1 MNLQRDAWTTSSAQ
15 KRTEH
20 SSGLGSWWHDRHGF
34 IFRAFTVQDA
44 RQMNQAEVI
53 HNGWVH
59 RDHPILSL
67 LDVGQADTR
76 DSLLLDVELKIDQS
90 RSASGGSGHSFADR
104 QRRRNAAQRNKAHSI
119 GKEIFADEH
128 KKHGL
133 LVDPQSSRRPSRR
146 KKSKRNPKKYLE
158 RSEVNTTPTLQQPDF
173 VTPIAP
179 QMSSAALQTPSQM
192 LPQYA
197 LP

>member
-76 DSLLLDVELKIDQS
+76 DSLLLDVELKIYQS
-90 RSASGGSGHSFADR
+90 GSASGGSRPSFADR
-104 QRRRNAAQRNKAHSI
+104 QRRRNAAQINKARSI
-119 GKEIFADEH
+119 GKEMFADENE
-128 KKHGL
+128 KHGL
-133 LVDPQSSRRPSRR
+133 LIDPQSSHRPSRGKKNRNGIR
-146 KKSKRNPKKYLE
+146 KSILKRVKL
-158 RSEVNTTPTLQQPDF
+158 TLLPHY
-173 VTPIAP
+173 
-179 QMSSAALQTPSQM
+179 SNQM
-192 LPQYA
+192 L
-197 LP
+197 